1 MPSLVSTGQLNL
13 DSLKKYLLRSNPE
26 SLSGSK
32 DNITGFYPY
41 TGNPAEFAHTGYVDS
56 VSGDISGYID
66 TVSGVVDS
74 RLVASGTDLSGFTA
88 YVSGNLKSDITHI
101 SGLVDTANT
110 SITSA
115 NNLALT
121 NQSNITALDARVVE
135 SGTNLSGFSSYISG
149 NLKADITT
157 VSGLIDTKDANL
169 NNQLRA
175 HVEEDYLS
183 KRKNESELVSGDI
196 TFAKKTRFQQ
206 SIELERVID
215 HDEIP
220 TYQSGVNMY
229 SMITGDTVNGQAYQV
244 MTSYLRYPHNGN
256 ASTNQNIIVGSFMYC
271 GDIP

>member
-66 TVSGVVDS
+66 TVSGVIDS

-88 YVSGNLKSDITHI
+88 YVSGNLKSDITHL
-101 SGLVDTANT
+101 SGLVNTANT
-110 SITSA
+110 NIASA
-115 NNLALT
+115 NNNVASANT
-121 NQSNITALDARVVE
+121 NITALEARLVE
-135 SGTNLSGFSSYISG
+135 SGTNLSGFSHYISG
-149 NLKADITT
+149 NLKDDITA

-169 NNQLRA
+169 NTQLRS

-183 KRKNESELVSGDI
+183 KKDKSELVSGSI
-196 TFAKKTRFQQ
+196 TFAKKTRFQK
-206 SIELERVID
+206 SIELERAAD
-215 HDEIP
+215 HDEIA
-220 TYQSGVNMY
+220 TYQSGVSMY
-229 SMITGDTVNGQAYQV
+229 SMITGDTVGGASHQV
-244 MTSYLRYPHNGN
+244 MTTYLRYPHTGDS
-256 ASTNQNIIVGSFMYC
+256 ANQNLIVGSFMYT
-271 GDIP
+271 GVIP